1 MDTEKR
7 GLATVLGSLDVT
19 SFLRLSWEREAL
31 LLRGAAAPLVGRLFT
46 IDDFERLA
54 CGGGADLS
62 VVQEGRARPVV
73 PHHSDRSPGRDVL
86 TAYRSGATLLL
97 SLLARR
103 CSPVGELCRGI
114 EFDLL
119 ELGVLPAEPVSAN
132 AYLTPPRAQGFD
144 RHHDDHAVLVV
155 QLHGTK
161 RWEVFA
167 PGSQGPETL
176 VSATLEPGDVLY
188 VPQDFPHV
196 AHTADEA
203 SLHLTLGLHTLSWA
217 DAMADMLRDH
227 EPFRRSVTGPAA
239 LGPALPDL
247 PDLDVPAYLRE
258 RRVRCIVGLDPLPG
272 GQLVAGS
279 AATAI
284 APDTIVRRVPLM
296 PSESDSEHGLAR
308 LIFPGGTLR
317 LDGRLQPVVDHVS
330 KAESFTPRELPGVG
344 QHYDAVEL
352 TRILVRHNLFR
363 PVDNTAGPAS
373 PVLTAAPAGGPATA
387 SAPASPTRAKEPVLR
402 TRDLTL
408 VRDGGP
414 SAGHHLGWMRL
425 RERLTTADCD
435 DLVAACR
442 ELPLTAPTT
451 VDEAG
456 HPGHRR
462 AETRY
467 VPKGPRTEWIHRLV
481 DSVAREA
488 ARTAYGFDLSGI
500 TRAPQY
506 VEYLPGNGHFH
517 RHNDYS
523 HDQADS
529 PRKIT
534 VIVQLSDASSYEGGG
549 LQMFGVDTEELP
561 RERGS
566 VLVFPSLI
574 DHRVTP
580 VTQGLR
586 RALVAWVAGPR
597 LR

>member
-1 MDTEKR
+1 MDTNKR
-7 GLATVLGSLDVT
+7 GLAAVLGTQDVM
-19 SFLRLSWEREAL
+19 SFLRTNWEREAL

-46 IDDFERLA
+46 VEDFERLA

-73 PHHSDRSPGRDVL
+73 PDRADRAPGRHVL

-97 SLLARR
+97 SSLARR

-119 ELGVLPAEPVSAN
+119 ELGVVPAEPVSAN

-144 RHHDDHAVLVV
+144 RHHDDHSVLVV
-155 QLHGTK
+155 QLHGSK

-167 PGSQGPETL
+167 SGLRQPEAL
-176 VSATLEPGDVLY
+176 VSATLEPGDVLS
-188 VPQDFPHV
+188 VPHGFPHV
-196 AHTADEA
+196 AHTTDDA

-217 DAMADMLRDH
+217 DAMADMLRAH
-227 EPFRRSVTGPAA
+227 ELFRRPVTGPEG
-239 LGPALPDL
+239 LGSAPPRLPDL
-247 PDLDVPAYLRE
+247 NVPAYLRE
-258 RRVRCIVGLDPLPG
+258 RRVRCIAGLDPLPG
-272 GQLVAGS
+272 GQLTADA

-284 APDTIVRRVPLM
+284 APDTVVRRVRLM
-296 PSESDSEHGLAR
+296 PSESDSEYGLAR
-308 LIFPGGTLR
+308 LTFPGGTLR
-317 LDGRLQPVVDHVS
+317 LDGRLQPVVDHVA
-330 KAESFTPRELPGVG
+330 KAESFTPAELPAVG

-363 PVDNTAGPAS
+363 PVESAAAVPAPPAQTAPPA
-373 PVLTAAPAGGPATA
+373 PPAQAMPPARAARPA
-387 SAPASPTRAKEPVLR
+387 
-402 TRDLTL
+402 RDLTL
-408 VRDGGP
+408 VRDDAP
-414 SAGHHLGWMRL
+414 SAGHHLGWLRL
-425 RERLTTADCD
+425 RKRLTADECD
-435 DLVAACR
+435 ELIAACR
-442 ELPLTAPTT
+442 DLPLTAPTT

-462 AETRY
+462 AATRH
-467 VPKGPRTEWIHRLV
+467 VPNGPRTEWIYRLV
-481 DSVAREA
+481 ESVAREA

-500 TRAPQY
+500 ARAPQY

-534 VIVQLSDASSYEGGG
+534 VIVQLSDPSSYEGGR
-549 LQMFGVDTEELP
+549 LRMFGLDTAELP

-566 VLVFPSLI
+566 VLVFPSLV
-574 DHRVTP
+574 DHCVTP
-580 VTQGLR
+580 VTKGLR